1 MLKLIHKLIYEKGE
15 SIMAK
20 ETQKEKIERLEKELW
35 EYKVL
40 VSNLQKE
47 IYTMQDKADES
58 FENSS
63 LHIQMAKKI
72 KVLELENK
80 SLKHTIEHDKKVQ
93 KLISEN
99 KPKNERGAGRK
110 ERFTEQDKEM
120 MKMYR
125 LQGKS
130 FKEIAEMYC
139 CSVGLVH
146 KIITE

>member
-1 MLKLIHKLIYEKGE
+1 MLHCVHKLIYERV
-15 SIMAK
+15 SVMAK

-93 KLISEN
+93 KLINEN

-110 ERFTEQDKEM
+110 EKFTEQEKETIR
-120 MKMYR
+120 MYR

-130 FKEIAEMYC
+130 MREIAKIYE
-139 CSVGLVH
+139 CSVGLIH
-146 KIITE
+146 KLINEQ